1 VTADV
6 VIVVITFLL
15 VEPLTALVHRAMM
28 HGFAWSWH
36 RSHHQ
41 PVARTFE
48 GNDLFPVVFAALTI
62 LALAVGVSVPALHVL
77 VPIGI
82 GITLY
87 GFAYLIVH
95 DVVIHRRL
103 RFVPVPEG
111 CLRYWRDAHNVHH
124 IFGREPYGFLAPIV
138 PARLRE
144 AAGEHPADR
153 ISRER
158 PAGSSDVGA
167 E

>member
-1 VTADV
+1 MTADV

-15 VEPLTALVHRAMM
+15 SEPLTALAHRAMM
-28 HGFAWSWH
+28 HGFAFGWH

-41 PVARTFE
+41 TRARSLE
-48 GNDLFPVVFAALTI
+48 ANDLFPVVFAALTI
-62 LALAVGVSVPALHVL
+62 LALAVGVSVPAFHVL

-82 GITLY
+82 GVTLY
-87 GFAYLIVH
+87 GFAYLVVH
-95 DVVIHRRL
+95 DVVIHGRL
-103 RFVPVPEG
+103 RFVPVPAG
-111 CLRYWRDAHNVHH
+111 FLRYWREAHNVHH

-153 ISRER
+153 ISR
-158 PAGSSDVGA
+158 
-167 E
+167 